1 MKNILL
7 LLFLTVSFFACKPE
21 PEEKQPNQHI
31 YSYLTKEQLAKTP
44 YFTNPAFDTLSFVSN
59 LNDTLTFVKTKTDSG
74 FYEENYK
81 DYPSGPTNYLY
92 HQFIQNSYKT
102 IKGEGSF
109 WVRHSKKM
117 SNQSKDILKIN
128 FNQFDVQFFDRT
140 LADESFPTFIDSISI
155 NDKTYYNLTRYTINN
170 GIENIAVTYV
180 NNKHGMFYINDLKSQ
195 IIWVLL

>member
-31 YSYLTKEQLAKTP
+31 YFYLTKEQLAKTP

-81 DYPSGPTNYLY
+81 DHPSGPTNYLY
-92 HQFIQNSYKT
+92 SQFIHNTYKT

-109 WVRHSKKM
+109 WVRHSMKTFSGFNTINMAFNNYSFSIGDWQIGSTTYVGYVGDFERDNVTYKNVLNLGNNGGLGYL
-117 SNQSKDILKIN
+117 NQNLGLFYIDDKP
-128 FNQFDVQFFDRT
+128 NQ
-140 LADESFPTFIDSISI
+140 
-155 NDKTYYNLTRYTINN
+155 KTYILI
-170 GIENIAVTYV
+170 
-180 NNKHGMFYINDLKSQ
+180 K
-195 IIWVLL
+195 